1 MVIVDYKNTNIMIEV
16 IKAKVGLNK
25 VYHRAKLALEDLEK
39 KTPHKKELI
48 ATQRDSLI
56 ELAEALLVFNRLDLK
71 CMSLSGDLYRNNIIL
86 LELQTEVNELK
97 KTNKNLLENATL

>member
-1 MVIVDYKNTNIMIEV
+1 MIEV

-48 ATQRDSLI
+48 ATQRDSCI
-56 ELAEALLVFNRLDLK
+56 ELGEALLVFNRLDQK
-71 CMSLSGDLYRNNIIL
+71 NMSLSGDLYRNLKL
-86 LELQTEVNELK
+86 LIEYRAEVEELK
-97 KTNKNLLENATL
+97 KEIKKLKITNQNLIDNATL

>member
-1 MVIVDYKNTNIMIEV
+1 MIEV

-48 ATQRDSLI
+48 EKQRDSLI
-56 ELAEALLVFNRLDLK
+56 ELGEALLVLNRLDLK
-71 CMSLSGDLYRNNIIL
+71 CMSLSGDLYRNNIML
-86 LELQTEVNELK
+86 LELKAEVNELK

>member
-1 MVIVDYKNTNIMIEV
+1 MIEV
-16 IKAKVGLNK
+16 IQAKVGLNK

-56 ELAEALLVFNRLDLK
+56 ELGEALLVFNRLDLK
-71 CMSLSGDLYRNNIIL
+71 CMSLSGDLYRNLKL
-86 LELQTEVNELK
+86 LTEYRSEVEDLK
-97 KTNKNLLENATL
+97 KEITKLRTTNKNLLENATL